1 MKARI
6 VTANRLSDGAVVY
19 LDAAGDWVD
28 SIVEAGVA
36 EDGETAEALL
46 AVATTAEQA
55 LRVVGP
61 YLTDVAVEDGRPRPL
76 GTREIIR
83 AAGPTV
89 AGAAIREGD
98 ERDDA
103 KEASAA

>member
-1 MKARI
+1 MQPKI
-6 VTANRLSDGAVVY
+6 VTANRLRDGAVVY
-19 LDAAGDWVD
+19 LSAAGEWVET
-28 SIVEAGVA
+28 IAEAGVGA
-36 EDGETAEALL
+36 DAETAEALL

-61 YLTDVAVEDGRPRPL
+61 YLMDVAVEDGRPRPL

-89 AGAAIREGD
+89 AGATIREGD
-98 ERDDA
+98 ERDDV